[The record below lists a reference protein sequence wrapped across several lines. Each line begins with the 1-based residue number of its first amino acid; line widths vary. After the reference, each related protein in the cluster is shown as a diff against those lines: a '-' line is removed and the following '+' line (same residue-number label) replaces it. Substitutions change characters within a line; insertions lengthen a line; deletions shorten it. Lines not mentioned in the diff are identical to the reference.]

1 MSTRVASLFPGL
13 GAYCAGMLRA
23 AASEHPQVAATF
35 EEIDE
40 VAGQSG
46 IPSVSQVVLHGDP
59 VPLGEV
65 LKLRTEVAQLA
76 IFGASVTVHRI
87 LTAHGVR
94 PYVLVGHSFG
104 EIAALVSAG
113 AFTVAD
119 GVRLVCA
126 RAEALT
132 EWEGKGAMAAVGANT
147 TVARHLI
154 GALDEPALVVACMNA
169 PRQTVLSGP
178 IEAIGRAER
187 AAAALELFFARLH
200 LPYASHHPTARRAAD
215 LFMDLSADIRQK
227 TLVETVYSPVHGR
240 RYTDA
245 DDIKRAIADC
255 MVRPVNFLGAIREL
269 HSEGV
274 GQYIECGALNA
285 LTRCTELT
293 VPNVRT
299 IAPLLD
305 PADEIAGLRRAC
317 GDRPEPVVPSAR
329 RPVDQ
334 PDRSSVL
341 ARLRTL
347 YAEALEYPEN
357 VLTEDA
363 LLEAELGVDSLKQT
377 ALLTKVA
384 AEFGLGD
391 PAMNTVQIW
400 DLPSLGA
407 IADHVLR
414 APARALP

>member
-1 MSTRVASLFPGL
+1 VSARVALLFPGL

-23 AASEHPQVAATF
+23 AAAEHPQVAATL

-40 VAGQSG
+40 VAGRLG
-46 IPSVSQVVLHGDP
+46 IPSVGRVVLHGDP

-87 LTAHGVR
+87 LAANGVR

-169 PRQTVLSGP
+169 PQQTVLSGP
-178 IEAIGRAER
+178 LAAIGRAER
-187 AAAALELFFARLH
+187 VAAALDLFFARLH
-200 LPYASHHPTARRAAD
+200 LPYASHHPAARRAAALFLD
-215 LFMDLSADIRQK
+215 LISDVKQE
-227 TLVETVYSPVHGR
+227 TLVAAVYSPVHGR

-245 DDIKRAIADC
+245 DDIKRSIADC
-255 MVRPVNFLGAIREL
+255 MVRPVDFVSAIREL
-269 HSEGV
+269 HAEGV

-293 VPNVRT
+293 VPDVRT
-299 IAPLLD
+299 MAPLLD

-317 GDRPEPVVPSAR
+317 GDRPEPVVPAAR
-329 RPVDQ
+329 KPVDQ

-341 ARLRTL
+341 ARLRAL
-347 YAEALEYPEN
+347 YAEALEYPEH

-377 ALLTKVA
+377 ALLAKVA
-384 AEFGLGD
+384 TEFGLGTT
-391 PAMNTVQIW
+391 AVQVW

-407 IADHVLR
+407 VADHVLR
-414 APARALP
+414 APAGALQ